1 MVGSD
6 FVEDKEYKVKL
17 NITIDRDIKELLQQE
32 AKAERLSVSAYITRL
47 VMKASAEKYK
57 DKLFL

>member
-1 MVGSD
+1 M
-6 FVEDKEYKVKL
+6 EDKEYKVKL

>member
-1 MVGSD
+1 M
-6 FVEDKEYKVKL
+6 EDKEYKVKL

-32 AKAERLSVSAYITRL
+32 AN
-47 VMKASAEKYK
+47 AEKNK

>member
-47 VMKASAEKYK
+47 VMKANAEKYK

>member
-1 MVGSD
+1 M
-6 FVEDKEYKVKL
+6 EDKEYKVKL

-32 AKAERLSVSAYITRL
+32 AN
-47 VMKASAEKYK
+47 AEKYK

>member
-1 MVGSD
+1 M
-6 FVEDKEYKVKL
+6 EDKEYKVKL

-47 VMKASAEKYK
+47 VIKANAEKYK